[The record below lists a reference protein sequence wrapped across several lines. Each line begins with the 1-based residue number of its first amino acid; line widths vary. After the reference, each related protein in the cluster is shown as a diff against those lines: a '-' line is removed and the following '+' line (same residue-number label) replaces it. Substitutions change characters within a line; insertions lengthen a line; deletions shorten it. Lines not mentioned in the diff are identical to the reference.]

1 MSILFLLIQLIKYV
15 YTLINFPIIYTPL
28 WCIKFT
34 WNFLVIAHEKD
45 RKVHILLYNN
55 GYHLDI
61 NSHYF
66 MVFGKPYP
74 G

>member
-15 YTLINFPIIYTPL
+15 YTLIIFPIIYTPL
-28 WCIKFT
+28 CCIKFT